1 MRTGWIVLA
10 VLSLGTYAL
19 KSAGPLLLGNRT
31 LPPLFERVVTR
42 MPAALLAALV
52 ITSAFATKGH
62 LVLDARGV
70 GLGVAVVALSR
81 RAGFITVVLLAAAAT
96 AAARQLG
103 MS

>member
-10 VLSLGTYAL
+10 VLATGTYAL
-19 KSAGPLLLGNRT
+19 KSAGPLLLGTRT

-52 ITSAFATKGH
+52 ITSTFATRGH
-62 LVLDARGV
+62 LVVDARAV
-70 GLGVAVVALSR
+70 GLAVAVVALSR
-81 RAGFITVVLLAAAAT
+81 RGGFITVVLLAAAAT